1 VRTFAAWSLWFLGD
15 LEELARRLPAHLH
28 EAEERG
34 DRYFATNLRSAFTN
48 SAWLVQGNVAEARR
62 LAEESIGAWSREGFH
77 LQHFYDMVARTHVDL
92 YLGDGE
98 RAYQALEERWGALD
112 RSLTLRIQLV
122 RVFMEHL
129 RAHAAIAAVAASP
142 SRARRLL
149 PIARNAARRIEG
161 ESMPWADP
169 LAAAIRAAL
178 ARQEGDVRDAERH
191 LGAAIGGFDAA
202 GMSLFAAAARRHR
215 GRLLGGDAGRD
226 AVISAD
232 SWMRARGVA
241 EPARIAAMLLGGLDA
256 D

>member
-1 VRTFAAWSLWFLGD
+1 VAGAGAGSACLGPG
-15 LEELARRLPAHLH
+15 AQGVAV
-28 EAEERG
+28 
-34 DRYFATNLRSAFTN
+34 SA
-48 SAWLVQGNVAEARR
+48 
-62 LAEESIGAWSREGFH
+62 
-77 LQHFYDMVARTHVDL
+77 
-92 YLGDGE
+92 
-98 RAYQALEERWGALD
+98 D

-142 SRARRLL
+142 SRAGRLL
-149 PIARNAARRIEG
+149 PIARKAARWIAG
-161 ESMPWADP
+161 ESMAWADP

-226 AVISAD
+226 AVIAAD
-232 SWMRARGVA
+232 TWMRARGVA
-241 EPARIAAMLLGGLDA
+241 EPGRIAAMLLSGLDA